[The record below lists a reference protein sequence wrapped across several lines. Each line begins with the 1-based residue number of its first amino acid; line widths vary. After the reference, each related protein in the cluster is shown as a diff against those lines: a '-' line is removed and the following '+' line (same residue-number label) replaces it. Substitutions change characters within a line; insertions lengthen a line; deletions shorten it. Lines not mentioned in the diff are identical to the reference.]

1 MRTIK
6 ERIGRLNT
14 WLTYEVIVFLFST
27 GYLSFNWN
35 QPSSVGTNAISLLWV
50 EILYLIYLNL
60 KERER

>member
-1 MRTIK
+1 MKTLK

-35 QPSSVGTNAISLLWV
+35 EQGSVGTNAISLLWV